1 MAVASEMI
9 STANKEQAEQQ
20 GGEYNRI
27 YRYSWRTYTN
37 SLPMHVMQMINKI
50 TEGRRWGW
58 SFIAHENMD
67 YRREDWYKDQTLVLS
82 FENEFDLIQSKLEV
96 AHLL

>member
-1 MAVASEMI
+1 MAAALMKT
-9 STANKEQAEQQ
+9 STE
-20 GGEYNRI
+20 GGEYNKI
-27 YRYSWRTYTN
+27 YMYRWRTCTN
-37 SLPMHVMQMINKI
+37 SLPMHVSQMINKI

-58 SFIAHENMD
+58 SFIAHPTMD

-82 FENEFDLIQSKLEV
+82 FEHEFDLIQSKLEV